1 MECLP
6 EEYIKYVLS
15 TEESARFRTRRISN
29 CVWLDLGVSDN
40 GTFDFERRLRGAA
53 FPGIEG
59 ARFGSLLRRTLP
71 TLQFQ
76 YDYSWRMLPASESSR
91 CGIRVI
97 YETLP

>member
-6 EEYIKYVLS
+6 EGYIKYVLS

-53 FPGIEG
+53 FPGI
-59 ARFGSLLRRTLP
+59 ARGGQIWFTVTP
-71 TLQFQ
+71 
-76 YDYSWRMLPASESSR
+76 YICPHYSSNT
-91 CGIRVI
+91 VI
-97 YETLP
+97 LGVCYPPVSPRGVGFA